1 MSRIFEPVL
10 RSHLHVLCAKCL
22 PGAPKGTTI
31 GYYALNF
38 ADGYRWEIPLRVGF
52 EISDWWN
59 LPEEPEASCAVVACT
74 GENGNTRER
83 NASLRLGKYT
93 IVNPRPGVPVKSFD
107 FTSTLTKA
115 APFVVAVTVEL

>member
-1 MSRIFEPVL
+1 MSPRRAKRNDDRILRAEFRRRLPLGDPAPSGLRNLRLVEPP
-10 RSHLHVLCAKCL
+10 R
-22 PGAPKGTTI
+22 
-31 GYYALNF
+31 
-38 ADGYRWEIPLRVGF
+38 
-52 EISDWWN
+52 
-59 LPEEPEASCAVVACT
+59 EPEASCAVVACT

-93 IVNPRPGVPVKSFD
+93 IVNPRPSVPVKSFD